1 MVPHGG
7 GESWLGRG
15 RSWPA
20 RPGQVAMTAVFDAA
34 LVIDYLRGVRKA
46 LEAFG
51 QFPDRAITVGTWVEI
66 MSEAP
71 TRLEPQTREFLRGFE
86 RLAINEAIADRA
98 LALMQ
103 QHDRLS
109 LQQSLAWATAQ
120 INNSVYVT
128 VDFPRLKAPDPTVY
142 VPYRRG
148 DRKASANSSAGG

>member
-1 MVPHGG
+1 
-7 GESWLGRG
+7 
-15 RSWPA
+15 
-20 RPGQVAMTAVFDAA
+20 MTAVYDTA
-34 LVIDYLRGVRKA
+34 LVIDYLRGVKRA

-103 QHDRLS
+103 QHDRLNI
-109 LQQSLAWATAQ
+109 QQALAWATAQ

-128 VDFPRLKAPDPTVY
+128 VDFPRLTAPDPTVY

-148 DRKASANSSAGG
+148 DRKSTTNSSAGAAK

>member
-1 MVPHGG
+1 
-7 GESWLGRG
+7 
-15 RSWPA
+15 
-20 RPGQVAMTAVFDAA
+20 MTAVFDTA
-34 LVIDYLRGVRKA
+34 LVVDYLRGVKRA

-66 MSEAP
+66 MREAP
-71 TRLEPQTREFLRGFE
+71 SRLEPQTREFLRGFE

-109 LQQSLAWATAQ
+109 LQQALAWATAQ

-128 VDFPRLKAPDPTVY
+128 VDFPRLTAPDPTVY

-148 DRKASANSSAGG
+148 DRKSSVNSSAGAAR

>member
-1 MVPHGG
+1 
-7 GESWLGRG
+7 
-15 RSWPA
+15 
-20 RPGQVAMTAVFDAA
+20 MTAVFDTA
-34 LVIDYLRGVRKA
+34 LVIDYLRGIKRA

-103 QHDRLS
+103 QHERLS
-109 LQQSLAWATAQ
+109 IQQALAWATAQ

-128 VDFPRLKAPDPTVY
+128 VDFPRLAAPDPTVY
-142 VPYRRG
+142 VPYRRAG
-148 DRKASANSSAGG
+148 DRKSPVNSSAGATN